1 MSIDVEK
8 VFGRIDVDELV
19 KVALDLANIDSPTG
33 REGPVADYVQDWLR
47 REGFDARKVGL
58 YPDRPNVLAT
68 LPGAGSGR
76 SLCFNSHMDTAVHQE
91 EWWAN
96 RHAGDAIFHSAWREG
111 DMLVGNGIVNDK
123 GPMATWLL
131 AAKAIKDS
139 RVTLQGDLLLM
150 AVVGEIGVE
159 PVDEFQ
165 PPQYI
170 AKEAGTRYAI
180 THGGVA
186 DYALVAE
193 GTDFGIVGVE
203 AGKAFFK
210 ITVFGEDVPIYTPYI
225 QRPTTIEKNPNAI
238 LRMCNFAQKVEHW
251 AGEYENKN
259 RYECAGGQMV
269 PKVNIGAIRGGVP
282 WKITKTVQQCAIY
295 VDVRITPVQ
304 EPLDIREDL
313 RRLLREAGMDGEVEL
328 YAYRPAFE
336 ADPKKVEPLK
346 TAITRAH
353 RGIMGSDPKPAPI
366 PASSMWRDIN
376 CFNEMRIPSL
386 TYGPGVSSGG
396 GKYAM
401 KIENMI
407 LGAKLYA
414 QTAIDL
420 CSQPRDGTPIA

>member
-1 MSIDVEK
+1 MNIDPHT
-8 VFGRIDVDELV
+8 VFAKIDTNELV
-19 KVALDLANIDSPTG
+19 KVALDLGNIDSPTG
-33 REGPVADYVQDWLR
+33 REGPVAEYVKDWLQ
-47 REGFDARKVGL
+47 REGFDVRTVGL
-58 YPDRPNVLAT
+58 YPNRPNVIAT
-68 LPGAGSGR
+68 LPGSGGGR

-91 EWWAN
+91 EWWAS
-96 RHAGDAIFHSAWREG
+96 RHASDRIFHSAWRED

-139 RVTLQGDLLLM
+139 GAKLKGDLLLM

-165 PPQYI
+165 PPEYL

-193 GTDFGIVGVE
+193 GTDFGIVAVE

-210 ITVFGEDVPIYTPYI
+210 ITIFGNEFPIYTPYI
-225 QRPTTIEKNPNAI
+225 HRPASLEENPNAI
-238 LRMCNFAQKVEHW
+238 VRMSAFVQRIEEW
-251 AGEYENKN
+251 ANEYKEKN
-259 RYECAGGQMV
+259 RYECAGGIVV
-269 PKVNIGAIRGGVP
+269 PNVNIGAIRGGVP

-295 VDVRITPVQ
+295 VDVRVTPIQ

-313 RRLLREAGMDGEVEL
+313 RKLLKESGFAGEIDL
-328 YAYRPAFE
+328 YAYRPGFE
-336 ADPKKVEPLK
+336 ADAKKVAPLK
-346 TAITRAH
+346 DAITRSHKAIL
-353 RGIMGSDPKPAPI
+353 GTDPKPAPI
-366 PASSMWRDIN
+366 PASSMWRDVN
-376 CFNEMRIPSL
+376 CFNEMRIPSV

-407 LGAKLYA
+407 LGTKLYA
-414 QTAIDL
+414 QTAIDI
-420 CSQPRDGTPIA
+420 CSQDRA

>member
-1 MSIDVEK
+1 MSSDMQAVFDKIDT
-8 VFGRIDVDELV
+8 GELI

-33 REGPVADYVQDWLR
+33 REGPVADYVCDWLK
-47 REGFDARKVGL
+47 REGFAARKVAL

-68 LPGAGSGR
+68 LPGTGGGR

-96 RHAGDAIFHSAWREG
+96 RNASDPIFHSAWREG

-131 AAKAIKDS
+131 AAKAIKDAG
-139 RVTLQGDLLLM
+139 LKLKGDLLLM

-165 PPQYI
+165 PPEYL
-170 AKEAGTRYAI
+170 AKEAGSRYAI
-180 THGGVA
+180 THGGIA

-210 ITVFGEDVPIYTPYI
+210 MTVFGADVPVYTPYI
-225 QRPTTIEKNPNAI
+225 PRPTPDEQNPNAI
-238 LRMCNFAQKVEHW
+238 VRMSKLIQAVEQW
-251 AGEYENKN
+251 AAEYENKN
-259 RYECAGGQMV
+259 RYECAGGVMV

-282 WKITKTVQQCAIY
+282 WKITKSVQQCTIY
-295 VDVRITPVQ
+295 VDVRVTPVQ
-304 EPLDIREDL
+304 EPLDVREEL
-313 RRLLREAGMDGEVEL
+313 KELLTSSGLNGEVEL
-328 YAYRPAFE
+328 YLYRPAFE
-336 ADPKKVEPLK
+336 ADHKKVKPLRD
-346 TAITRAH
+346 AIVASHRA
-353 RGIMGSDPKPAPI
+353 IMGSDPGPAPV

-396 GKYAM
+396 GKYAI
-401 KIENMI
+401 KVENMI
-407 LGAKLYA
+407 LGTKLYA
-414 QTAIDL
+414 HTAANL
-420 CSQPRDGTPIA
+420 CNQART

>member
-1 MSIDVEK
+1 MSHDMQAVFDKIDA
-8 VFGRIDVDELV
+8 DELI

-33 REGPVADYVQDWLR
+33 REGAVADYVYDWLQR
-47 REGFDARKVGL
+47 QGFAPRKVAL
-58 YPDRPNVLAT
+58 YPDRPNVIAT
-68 LPGAGSGR
+68 LPGKGNGR

-91 EWWAN
+91 EWWAT
-96 RHAGDAIFHSAWREG
+96 RRADDPIFHSAWREG
-111 DMLVGNGIVNDK
+111 DLLIGNGIVNDK

-139 RVTLQGDLLLM
+139 GIVLKGDLMMM

-165 PPQYI
+165 PPQYL

-210 ITVFGEDVPIYTPYI
+210 ITVFGDDAPIYTPYI
-225 QRPTTIEKNPNAI
+225 PRPTAIEKNPNAI
-238 LRMCNFAQKVEHW
+238 VRMSSFIQRIETW
-251 AGEYENKN
+251 ADGYEKRY
-259 RYECAGGQMV
+259 RYECPGGIMV

-282 WKITKTVQQCAIY
+282 WKITKSVQQCAIY
-295 VDVRITPVQ
+295 VDCRVTPVQ
-304 EPLDIREDL
+304 EPLA
-313 RRLLREAGMDGEVEL
+313 LREELRELLTAAGLAGEVEL

-336 ADPKKVEPLK
+336 ADYKKVEPLK
-346 TAITRAH
+346 TAIAGAH
-353 RGIMGSDPKPAPI
+353 RAIMGGDPGPAPI

-376 CFNEMRIPSL
+376 VFNEMRIPSV

-401 KIENMI
+401 KIENMVI
-407 LGAKLYA
+407 GTKLYA
-414 QTAIDL
+414 HTAVNVCNLD
-420 CSQPRDGTPIA
+420 RR

>member
-1 MSIDVEK
+1 MSGDAQAVFEKIDH
-8 VFGRIDVDELV
+8 DELI

-33 REGPVADYVQDWLR
+33 REGPVADYVCDWLQ
-47 REGFDARKVGL
+47 REGFESRKLAL
-58 YPDRPNVLAT
+58 YPDRPNVIAT
-68 LPGAGSGR
+68 LPGKGGGR

-91 EWWAN
+91 EWWAT
-96 RHAGDAIFHSAWREG
+96 RRASDPIFHSAWRED

-139 RVTLQGDLLLM
+139 GIALKGDLLLM

-170 AKEAGTRYAI
+170 AKEAGSRYAI

-186 DYALVAE
+186 DFALVAE

-203 AGKAFFK
+203 AGKAFYK
-210 ITVFGEDVPIYTPYI
+210 ITVFGNDAPIYTPYI
-225 QRPTTIEKNPNAI
+225 PRPTAIEENPSAIVRMSSLI
-238 LRMCNFAQKVEHW
+238 LRIEQW
-251 AGEYENKN
+251 AAEYEKQN
-259 RYECAGGQMV
+259 RYECAGGVMV

-295 VDVRITPVQ
+295 VDVRITPIQ
-304 EPLDIREDL
+304 DPLNIREEL
-313 RRLLREAGMDGEVEL
+313 RGLLKSVGLSGEVEL
-328 YAYRPAFE
+328 YVYRPAFE
-336 ADPKKVEPLK
+336 ADATKIGPLK
-346 TAITRAH
+346 SAITQAH
-353 RGIMGSDPKPAPI
+353 RAIMGSEPGPAPV

-376 CFNEMRIPSL
+376 VFNEMRIPSL

-396 GKYAM
+396 GKYAI

-407 LGAKLYA
+407 LGTKLYA
-414 QTAIDL
+414 QTAINL
-420 CSQPRDGTPIA
+420 CNQDRP

>member
-1 MSIDVEK
+1 MDRPRDIDLQR
-8 VFGRIDVDELV
+8 VFAKIAADELV
-19 KVALDLANIDSPTG
+19 KVALDLGNIDSPTG

-47 REGFDARKVGL
+47 REGFDARKVAL

-68 LPGAGSGR
+68 LPGSGGGR

-91 EWWAN
+91 EWWAS
-96 RHAGDAIFHSAWREG
+96 RHASDPVFHSAWRED

-139 RVTLQGDLLLM
+139 GAKLKGDLLLM

-165 PPQYI
+165 PPDYI

-210 ITVFGEDVPIYTPYI
+210 VTVFGNDYPIYTPYI
-225 QRPTTIEKNPNAI
+225 ARPTSLAENPSAIVRMTALIQRIEQWSA
-238 LRMCNFAQKVEHW
+238 
-251 AGEYENKN
+251 EYEQKN
-259 RYECAGGQMV
+259 RYECVGGIMV

-295 VDVRITPVQ
+295 VDVRITPIQ

-313 RRLLREAGMDGEVEL
+313 RRLMSDRGLAGEVDL
-328 YAYRPAFE
+328 YAYRPGFE
-336 ADPKKVEPLK
+336 ADSKKVEPLK
-346 TAITRAH
+346 SAITRSH
-353 RGIMGSDPKPAPI
+353 RAILGTDPNPAPI

-407 LGAKLYA
+407 LGARLYA
-414 QTAIDL
+414 QTAVDL
-420 CSQPRDGTPIA
+420 CSQERA

>member
-1 MSIDVEK
+1 MSSDADAVFDKIDA
-8 VFGRIDVDELV
+8 DELI

-33 REGPVADYVQDWLR
+33 REGPVADYVCDWLR
-47 REGFDARKVGL
+47 REGFEARKVAL
-58 YPDRPNVLAT
+58 YPDRPNVIAT
-68 LPGAGSGR
+68 LPGTGNGR

-91 EWWAN
+91 EWWAT
-96 RHAGDAIFHSAWREG
+96 RRASDPIFHSAWREG

-139 RVTLQGDLLLM
+139 RVRLKGDLLLM

-210 ITVFGEDVPIYTPYI
+210 ITVFGDDAPIYTPYI
-225 QRPTTIEKNPNAI
+225 PRPTAIEKNPSAI
-238 LRMCNFAQKVEHW
+238 VRMSSLIQRIEQW
-251 AGEYENKN
+251 AVEYEKKN
-259 RYECAGGQMV
+259 RYECVGGVMV

-282 WKITKTVQQCAIY
+282 WKITKSVQQCAIY
-295 VDVRITPVQ
+295 VDVRVTPIQ
-304 EPLDIREDL
+304 NPLDVREEL
-313 RRLLREAGMDGEVEL
+313 RNLLKEGALSGEVDL
-328 YAYRPAFE
+328 YVYRPAFE
-336 ADPKKVEPLK
+336 ADPERVAPLRSAIAKSHRAVMGTEP
-346 TAITRAH
+346 
-353 RGIMGSDPKPAPI
+353 SPAPI

-376 CFNEMRIPSL
+376 VFNEMRIPSL

-407 LGAKLYA
+407 LGTKLYA
-414 QTAIDL
+414 QTAINL
-420 CSQPRDGTPIA
+420 CSQDRA